1 MNFTEKLYLRQYRN
15 DYGNTQ
21 LDSSNSDL
29 TTAGWTPVLLGTGL
43 YIIALFSIIFF
54 TGRKEEP
61 KSKKLERFERLEVEV
76 EKALEKIPKI
86 IELVD
91 FTVKETNSRF
101 RIWMNFWMNRSSEF
115 KRQEK
120 PVNRPKK

>member
-1 MNFTEKLYLRQYRN
+1 MNFTEKSYLR
-15 DYGNTQ
+15 Q

-29 TTAGWTPVLLGTGL
+29 TTAGWTGWTPVLLGTGL

-61 KSKKLERFERLEVEV
+61 KSKKLERLDRLEVKV

-86 IELVD
+86 VELVD
-91 FTVKETNSRF
+91 FTVKETNSIF
-101 RIWMNFWMNRSSEF
+101 RLCMNFWMNRSSGF

>member
-1 MNFTEKLYLRQYRN
+1 MNISEKLYRRQYRN

-21 LDSSNSDL
+21 LHSSNSDL

-91 FTVKETNSRF
+91 FTVKETNSIF
-101 RIWMNFWMNRSSEF
+101 RSNLDELLDEPFF
-115 KRQEK
+115 KKTSRK
-120 PVNRPKK
+120 TG